1 MIHAAIDY
9 LMLAGIRD
17 NLFSLKG
24 VVQRRIGKPDAS
36 GLPSTVR
43 GGTHMQ
49 RLCTPLIAAMAME
62 TLAWGSAPHG
72 VIAGPNGGLN
82 VIVRVDRQTQEF
94 QPFPSDRSNAHVR
107 QMLGR
112 TGEGCGA
119 ESGVD
124 RLLVITAT
132 KAGR

>member
-1 MIHAAIDY
+1 
-9 LMLAGIRD
+9 
-17 NLFSLKG
+17 
-24 VVQRRIGKPDAS
+24 
-36 GLPSTVR
+36 
-43 GGTHMQ
+43 
-49 RLCTPLIAAMAME
+49 MAME

-82 VIVRVDRQTQEF
+82 AIVRVDRQTQEF
-94 QPFPSDRSNAHVR
+94 QPFPSDRSTAPVR

-124 RLLVITAT
+124 RLVVITAT